1 MPTATPTLFPT
12 LTPVPTATELP
23 TSQITPEVTPSPS
36 TNLTGYPRMGDWLLV
51 IMILILGAGLAFLIG
66 YYWLGSSTWGLRA
79 MLTSFVGGLVA
90 YVILTIGLAPVAAL
104 IKEEGSW
111 FIIQVA
117 VGGLFSGWLVT
128 LVWWL
133 LVKSKTK
140 KNSLG

>member
-1 MPTATPTLFPT
+1 
-12 LTPVPTATELP
+12 
-23 TSQITPEVTPSPS
+23 
-36 TNLTGYPRMGDWLLV
+36 MGDWLLV

-66 YYWLGSSTWGLRA
+66 YYWLGSSTWGLRE

-128 LVWWL
+128 LVWWFQA
-133 LVKSKTK
+133 KSKAK
-140 KNSLG
+140 KIL